1 MFRGGLQ
8 ITGGGGGGGGGGE
21 NKNILSCIFKKDLI
35 IEGDIFYELERS
47 YTHPGMIS
55 LEYPKFLEQQFLRT
69 AKNECLGRYKS
80 SNSIC
85 YHDFIMLVS
94 RTKYFNTFALVCGL
108 LIHVEHQKT

>member
-1 MFRGGLQ
+1 M
-8 ITGGGGGGGGGGE
+8 
-21 NKNILSCIFKKDLI
+21 
-35 IEGDIFYELERS
+35 EGDIFYEFERS
-47 YTHPGMIS
+47 YTHPAGMIS

-80 SNSIC
+80 WSSIC

-108 LIHVEHQKT
+108 LIHVEHQKTLQESSKLKSKSHKNFCFLLIHFMVRISF